1 MNLKDRALGAAK
13 EVDNVLS
20 PSLTEEEI
28 RQIAEIVESAMTDAI
43 HETSQK
49 SSQVVRSCCSA
60 DLDMAHKISTELELA
75 KKALLANL
83 MSLR

>member
-1 MNLKDRALGAAK
+1 MNLRERALGAAE
-13 EVDNVLS
+13 EVDNILS
-20 PSLTEEEI
+20 PSLTAEEI
-28 RQIAEIVESAMTDAI
+28 RQIAGIVESAMTDAV

-49 SSQVVRSCCSA
+49 SSEVVRSCCSA
-60 DLDMAHKISTELELA
+60 DLDMAHKIAAELQLA